1 MRLQHVDLHSSQNE
15 VTEAA
20 VQGLL
25 ETEMVERID
34 EVGPVEMS
42 VYTEHLAE
50 DSLADVVK
58 LSWEATALANPVAG
72 ASKLGEGGVERCG
85 TSWDGSV

>member
-1 MRLQHVDLHSSQNE
+1 
-15 VTEAA
+15 
-20 VQGLL
+20 
-25 ETEMVERID
+25 
-34 EVGPVEMS
+34 MS